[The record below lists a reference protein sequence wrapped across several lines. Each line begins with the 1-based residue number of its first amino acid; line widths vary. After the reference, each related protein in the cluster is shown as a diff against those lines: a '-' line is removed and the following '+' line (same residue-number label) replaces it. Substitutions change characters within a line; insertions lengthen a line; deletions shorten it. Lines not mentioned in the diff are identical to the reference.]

1 MQQAGILSVQTTCPN
16 CGGAGQRITDPCLA
30 CQGHGLE
37 SKAVRLEVAIP
48 AGIDDGMRVR
58 LAGEGEPS
66 TSGGPPGDCYCFIS
80 VREHPLFQRDGPN
93 LILRLPTTYTQV
105 VLGGAIEVPTLQ
117 GRETLEIPP
126 GTQTGQVF
134 PLRGRGL
141 RDPRGRG
148 TGDLLVQINVEVPK
162 KVTGRHEEVLR
173 ELAELEQTH
182 VSPHRKSFLETLR
195 DYFVNNDDAAA
206 HVEDR

>member
-1 MQQAGILSVQTTCPN
+1 M
-16 CGGAGQRITDPCLA
+16 
-30 CQGHGLE
+30 
-37 SKAVRLEVAIP
+37 
-48 AGIDDGMRVR
+48 
-58 LAGEGEPS
+58 
-66 TSGGPPGDCYCFIS
+66 
-80 VREHPLFQRDGPN
+80 REHPLFQRDGPN